1 MVKLSNGSSPR
12 RREEDKMDA
21 KLIAESESLRRTAE
35 RLHRVGLIVD
45 RTTLSPAHRRAM
57 FALQCNLVDDEEPS
71 DSTEPKIGF
80 RYPNAR

>member
-1 MVKLSNGSSPR
+1 
-12 RREEDKMDA
+12 MDA
-21 KLIAESESLRRTAE
+21 KLIAESESLRRAAE

-57 FALQCNLVDDEEPS
+57 FALQCNLVDYPEPS
-71 DSTEPKIGF
+71 EATDSKIGF